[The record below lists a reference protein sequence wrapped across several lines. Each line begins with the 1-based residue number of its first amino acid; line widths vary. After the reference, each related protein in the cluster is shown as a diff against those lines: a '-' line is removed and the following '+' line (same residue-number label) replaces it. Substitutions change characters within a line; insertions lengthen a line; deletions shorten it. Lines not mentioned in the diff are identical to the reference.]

1 MNFNYVFMPII
12 IFVAGVFII
21 WLSSR
26 RILALSK
33 KTYGAW
39 RKIAE
44 RAVLS
49 IVILVTFAVAGY
61 TAFNAIAVHSFWS
74 RNPAPGKLVDV
85 DGYRM
90 HIDCTGSGSPTL
102 ILEAG
107 GQNDSTIWTGV
118 QPALSKT
125 TRVCS
130 YDRAGLGWSDTQ
142 PTPRDADHIAA
153 ELHRLLLQAGIAS
166 PIVLMGHS
174 IGGIYIRDYV
184 THYPADVA
192 GLVFVDSS
200 TPFQDKNPA
209 FIRAAQAGGHSN
221 FQTPAWLY
229 NLALIVGV
237 PRLLGMCTAWPGP
250 DATLNKLRAEDI
262 CRLRTAA
269 FSEVDIQT
277 FDLSSQQTVNSR
289 SFGTLP
295 ILILSHDPAKSLPAK
310 PSQAELNRQNAWSQ
324 MQDDLKNLSTR
335 SRRIIAKNSSHHVM
349 LDRPDLIEKEV
360 PAFIEQI
367 RGAAPQPAT
376 YGSTETE

>member
-33 KTYGAW
+33 KTYQAW
-39 RKIAE
+39 RKIVE
-44 RAVLS
+44 QAVLS
-49 IVILVTFAVAGY
+49 IVILVALAIAGY
-61 TAFNAIAVHSFWS
+61 TAFNAIAVRSFWS

-90 HIDCTGSGSPTL
+90 HIDCAGSGSPTL

-107 GQNDSTIWTGV
+107 GENDSTIWNGV

-130 YDRAGLGWSDTQ
+130 YDRAGFGWSDTR
-142 PTPRDADHIAA
+142 PNPRDADHIAA
-153 ELHRLLLQAGIAS
+153 ELHRLLLRAGIVG

-184 THYPADVA
+184 IHYPDDVA

-200 TPFQDKNPA
+200 TPFQDRNPA
-209 FIRAAQAGGHSN
+209 LIRAAQAGGHTS
-221 FQTPAWLY
+221 FAPPAWLF
-229 NLALIVGV
+229 NVALIVGV
-237 PRLLGMCTAWPGP
+237 PRLLGMCTGGPGP
-250 DATLNKLRAEDI
+250 DATLKKLRAEDI

-269 FSEVDIQT
+269 FSEVED
-277 FDLSSQQTVNSR
+277 FDLSSQQTVSSR

-295 ILILSHDPAKSLPAK
+295 ILIVSRDPAKQVPAK
-310 PSQAELNRQNAWSQ
+310 PSQAELDRRDAWGQ
-324 MQDDLKNLSTR
+324 MQDDMKNLSTR
-335 SRRIIAKNSSHHVM
+335 SRRIIAKNSSHSVV

-360 PAFIEQI
+360 PVFIEQI
-367 RGAAPQPAT
+367 RGSTPQPAT
-376 YGSTETE
+376 YRSTETE